1 MLTEGNDVQR
11 DTVGANSYPQEPIAI
26 VGIGCRYPGG
36 IEDPSS
42 YWEFLRRGRDGLVD
56 IPAERWSARKF
67 YDPDLGAGCS
77 RVLRGGFLT
86 HDVAGFDAQ
95 FFGISPREADFVDPQ
110 HRLLMEVAYEA
121 IEDAGIPV
129 SSLAGTPTGVFVG
142 GFTLDYSQLQLSGSE
157 QGRSL
162 VRAHTA
168 TGVVMTMFSNRIS
181 HAFDLLGPSMS
192 IDTAC
197 SSSLVAT
204 HLACQSLWSGESTAA
219 LAGGVNLMLAPN
231 FTIAASQG
239 GFLSPTSRSRPFQAD
254 ADGYVRAEGCGIVI
268 LEKRST
274 AEAAGHK
281 VYALIRGTAVNQD
294 GHTNGITVPNG
305 ASQSKAMRRALELA
319 GVDPGAVGYVEA
331 HGTGTPV
338 GDPIEVNA
346 IGGVYGKE
354 RDPDERCL
362 VGSVKSNFGHTEA
375 AAGVAGLIKAALVLK
390 HKSVPKHLHLTEL
403 NPKIDLEA
411 LGLDIPLQQRG
422 FPTPG
427 DRAYAAVNSFGFGG
441 TNAHA
446 VLEEASATTP
456 AVAPMSEPGPAA
468 QGIAPVVP
476 VTARGSAALSAVAGQ
491 YAQLVVDGASP
502 QGLSSAVVH
511 RRALHAQNRA
521 AALCTLSSD
530 AVAAL
535 QALAAGTPH
544 PDIITGSGAGAPTSL
559 TWLFTGM
566 GPQWWGMG
574 RGLLQ
579 DNSVFAAEIKRVD
592 AALTPLTGWSVLEEL
607 SQNETSS
614 RMGETQ
620 VSQCANFAIQLALAA
635 VWTGLGAPMD
645 AIIGHSAG
653 EVAAAY
659 VAGALGFEDAVAV
672 VFHRARLQQTTS
684 GQGRL
689 LAASIT
695 VEHALQ
701 LDLVRQERLH
711 IAAVN
716 APESLA
722 LVGGVAD
729 LTKLLEELESKD
741 VFARLVDGNVPF
753 HGPKMDALEDEIR
766 TVLAGI
772 RPLTPRVRLYSTVT
786 GELVTRPI
794 HDADYW
800 WRNVRQPVHFAD
812 AARAAIL
819 DGHRAFLELGPN
831 PVLGHAA
838 ESCLAEAGQAG
849 MTAFSLRKREPDS
862 RAMATGLAKLFVH
875 GFDLSW
881 DTMYPTPS
889 ALHLPAYPWQRE
901 QYWME
906 SEASR
911 RDRTG
916 AMAHPLLGA
925 QRDTSEPIWVRQ
937 LDGSRPNYLADHR
950 VHGANLF
957 PGAGYIDMVLAAGR
971 EHAPNAHLSVRN
983 VVFHNPVVMQGAVA
997 GELET
1002 VLDHWTSEVQV
1013 NGRATGQRPW
1023 MRQMSAV
1030 LAPGRGFRAQHD
1042 IVTARERCQQAY
1054 TQDECYTMFRQGGF
1068 DYGPGFRII
1077 ESMWLG
1083 QAEAVARFDSQAL
1096 GGDARAQRGEAII
1109 DPLMLDGCFQLLLP
1123 LARALAFDLTQA
1135 VPVGVRRVELLPDLK
1150 ARTDTDVV
1158 WAHARLTQLE
1168 SDVVGGDIIATDDAG
1183 NVLLQ
1188 VEGFQV
1194 RLVDADALTGRQ
1206 GHHWLHQVD
1215 WEPLPLPGSEN
1226 LSDALAATA
1235 PPPVQADG
1243 QPRPDSTQHQH
1254 GDEPNLE
1261 PHPWLI
1267 LGADSPLGEHLASLL
1282 MACEDEVLLVTPSL
1296 RGRNPSPDI
1305 KVTKMA
1311 SRNQLDEVLSWAQ
1324 GRARG
1329 VGTQIID
1336 LRATSDS
1343 TASLAASV
1351 SVACEATT
1359 GLLDLVQA
1367 LDTANL
1373 PWPMTVVTI
1382 GAQPVTSPVSEGGV
1396 GQAAVWGMGRVL
1408 HQEST
1413 DLRPRLIDLDPDEPV
1428 ECLTQLVDEVRLDAD
1443 EDQVAVRAG
1452 TRFVARLQPSAE
1464 PATWLPVRLDPF
1476 GTYLIT
1482 GGTGSLGLV
1491 CARWMA
1497 RRGARR
1503 IVLTSRRGLP
1513 ARESWERI
1521 QDEQQLKLIQQ
1532 VLEVERLGATVE
1544 VVALDTTD
1552 TQELRQFVTD
1562 RRSAQLPGIRGVL
1575 HSAGVLHDTVMT
1587 RMSHGD
1593 LTEVLR
1599 PKVEGTLALHSSL
1612 SDEPLEFF
1620 ALFSSVSS
1628 VVVTSGQ
1635 ANYAAANAYMDA
1647 FASYRIGIGQPA
1659 VAVNWGPWDVGM
1671 IAEAN
1676 LEAFYSRRGIDL
1688 IPELVGVQLLSVILE
1703 KTDAQQVI
1711 VSADWPRL
1719 VASYP
1724 VVPKMIEHLAATAG
1738 GQDTDQGETVDWQAK
1753 IAAADPAEA
1762 QAIIEDGVADV
1773 IGAVLRIP
1781 PPELHRGLPLNQL
1794 GVDSMIAVE
1803 LRIRI
1808 DRALGYSPKV
1818 VTLLQGVTVIDIA
1831 GLIAMELEPPEE
1843 TPDDLADLA
1852 DLFDSLE
1859 PEMVEALLAGVEAA
1873 DQPRGR
1879 S

>member
-1 MLTEGNDVQR
+1 MLTEYTDVPR
-11 DTVGANSYPQEPIAI
+11 DTASSRSDPLEPIAI

-56 IPAERWSARKF
+56 IPAERWSVKKF
-67 YDPDLGAGCS
+67 YDPDMGAGRS
-77 RVLRGGFLT
+77 RVRRGGFLT
-86 HDVAGFDAQ
+86 RDVSGFDAQ
-95 FFGISPREADFVDPQ
+95 FFGISPREADFIDPQ

-129 SSLAGTPTGVFVG
+129 SVLAGTPTGVFIG
-142 GFTLDYSQLQLSGSE
+142 GFTLDYSQLQFSGSE

-162 VRAHTA
+162 LRAHTA

-204 HLACQSLWSGESTAA
+204 HLACQSLWSGESAAA

-239 GFLSPTSRSRPFQAD
+239 GFLSPTSRSRPFHAD
-254 ADGYVRAEGCGIVI
+254 ADGYVRAEGCGIVL
-268 LEKRST
+268 LEKLST
-274 AEAAGHK
+274 AEAAGHE

-338 GDPIEVNA
+338 GDPIEANA
-346 IGGVYGKE
+346 IGSVYGTK
-354 RDPDERCL
+354 RGPNERCL

-390 HKSVPKHLHLTEL
+390 HRSVPKHLHLTKL

-411 LGLDIPLQQRG
+411 LGLDIPLQQRE
-422 FPTPG
+422 FPTLS
-427 DRAYAAVNSFGFGG
+427 DHDYAAVNSFGFGG
-441 TNAHA
+441 TNAHV
-446 VLEEASATTP
+446 VLEGVPATTP
-456 AVAPMSEPGPAA
+456 AIARMGEPRSAA
-468 QGIAPVVP
+468 EGITPVIP

-491 YAQLVVDGASP
+491 YAGLMLDGASA
-502 QGLSSAVVH
+502 QTLASAVVG

-521 AALCTLSSD
+521 AALCTSSSD
-530 AVAAL
+530 PVAAL
-535 QALAAGTPH
+535 QALASSTPH
-544 PDIITGSGAGAPTSL
+544 PDIITGSGTNAPTSL

-579 DNSVFAAEIKRVD
+579 DNPVFAAEIKRVD
-592 AALTPLTGWSVLEEL
+592 EALTPLAGWSVLEEL
-607 SQNETSS
+607 SRDETSS
-614 RMGETQ
+614 RMDETQ

-635 VWTGLGAPMD
+635 VWKGLGAPMD

-659 VAGALGFEDAVAV
+659 VAGALGFDDAVTV

-689 LAASIT
+689 LAASMT
-695 VEHALQ
+695 VEHAQ
-701 LDLVRQERLH
+701 RLDLVRQGRLH

-716 APESLA
+716 GPESLA
-722 LVGGVAD
+722 LVGDVAD
-729 LTKLLEELESKD
+729 LTKLQEELEGKG

-766 TVLAGI
+766 RVLANI

-794 HDADYW
+794 HDASYW

-831 PVLGHAA
+831 PVLGHSA
-838 ESCLAEAGQAG
+838 ESCLAEVGQTG
-849 MTAFSLRKREPDS
+849 MTAFSLRKRDPDS
-862 RAMATGLAKLFVH
+862 LAMATGFAKLFVN
-875 GFDLSW
+875 GFDLAW

-901 QYWME
+901 RYWME
-906 SEASR
+906 SESSR

-916 AMAHPLLGA
+916 AMAHPLLGVR
-925 QRDTSEPIWVRQ
+925 RDSAVPTWVRQ
-937 LDGSRPNYLADHR
+937 LDGSRPDYLADHR

-957 PGAGYIDMVLAAGR
+957 PGAGYVDMALAAGR
-971 EHAPNAHLSVRN
+971 EHAPSAHLGVRN
-983 VVFHNPVVMQGAVA
+983 IVFHNPVVMQGAVA

-1002 VLDHWTSEVQV
+1002 DLDHWTSQIHI
-1013 NGRATGQRPW
+1013 NGRATAQRPW

-1030 LAPGRGFRAQHD
+1030 LAPGRGFNGKHD
-1042 IVTARERCQQAY
+1042 IVAARERCREAY
-1054 TQDECYTMFRQGGF
+1054 TQDECYTMFREGGF

-1083 QAEAVARFDSQAL
+1083 QDEAVARFDSQIL
-1096 GGDARAQRGEAII
+1096 SGEARAQRGEVII

-1123 LARALAFDLTQA
+1123 LAHARSVDLTQA
-1135 VPVGVRRVELLPDLK
+1135 VPVGVSRVELLPDLK
-1150 ARTDTDVV
+1150 TRTDAGVV
-1158 WAHARLTQLE
+1158 WAHAHLTQLE
-1168 SDVVGGDIIATDDAG
+1168 SDVVVGDIIATDDVG

-1194 RLVDADALTGRQ
+1194 RLVDGVALTGRQ

-1215 WEPLPLPGSEN
+1215 WEPLPLAGSEN
-1226 LSDALAATA
+1226 LGDALAATA
-1235 PPPVQADG
+1235 PPPAQVDG
-1243 QPRPDSTQHQH
+1243 QLRPDSAQRPHQ
-1254 GDEPNLE
+1254 DEPNLE

-1267 LGADSPLGEHLASLL
+1267 LGADSPLGEHLAGLL
-1282 MACEDEVLLVTPSL
+1282 MAGEDRVLLATPNL
-1296 RGRNPSPDI
+1296 RGKKPSSNI
-1305 KVTKMA
+1305 KVTEMA
-1311 SRNQLDEVLSWAQ
+1311 SRNELDEVLSWAQ
-1324 GRARG
+1324 GRDEAIG
-1329 VGTQIID
+1329 MQIID
-1336 LRATSDS
+1336 LRATSDP
-1343 TASLAASV
+1343 TASLADSIG
-1351 SVACEATT
+1351 VAYKATA

-1367 LDTANL
+1367 LDAADL

-1382 GAQPVTSPVSEGGV
+1382 GAQPARSPVREGGV

-1428 ECLTQLVDEVRLDAD
+1428 ECLTQLVDEVRADAD

-1452 TRFVARLQPSAE
+1452 TRFVPRLQPSAE
-1464 PATWLPVRLDPF
+1464 PATWLPVRLDPS

-1513 ARESWERI
+1513 ARESWEWV
-1521 QDEQQLKLIQQ
+1521 QDKQQLKLIQQ
-1532 VLEVERLGATVE
+1532 VLEIERLGATVE

-1552 TQELRQFVTD
+1552 TEELRQFVIG
-1562 RRSAQLPGIRGVL
+1562 RRSAQMPGIRGVL

-1587 RMSHGD
+1587 RMSRAD

-1599 PKVEGTLALHSSL
+1599 PKVEGTLALHSAL

-1647 FASYRIGIGQPA
+1647 FASYRVGVGQPA
-1659 VAVNWGPWDVGM
+1659 VAINWGPWDVGM
-1671 IAEAN
+1671 IAEMN
-1676 LEAFYSRRGIDL
+1676 LQAFYARRGLDL
-1688 IPELVGVQLLSVILE
+1688 IPELVGVQLLSVVMG

-1719 VASYP
+1719 VGSYP
-1724 VVPKMIEHLAATAG
+1724 VVPKMIEHLAAAAG
-1738 GQDTDQGETVDWQAK
+1738 VQDADQGAAVDWLAQ
-1753 IAAADPAEA
+1753 IAAADPSER
-1762 QAIIEDGVADV
+1762 QVIIEDGVADV

-1781 PPELHRGLPLNQL
+1781 APELHRGLPLNQL

-1808 DRALGYSPKV
+1808 ERTLGYSPKV
-1818 VTLLQGVTVIDIA
+1818 VTLLQGVTVTDIA
-1831 GLIAMELEPPEE
+1831 GLIATELEPTGE
-1843 TPDDLADLA
+1843 TPDDVAE
-1852 DLFDSLE
+1852 LFKGLD
-1859 PEMVEALLAGVEAA
+1859 PEMVEALLTEVEAA
-1873 DQPRGR
+1873 EQQGDR